1 MRTTNA
7 IFLILLCCGLWP
19 LINVRAQ
26 AVVQN
31 SGSTKDGQSR
41 PLAGVNLVVKG
52 TVTGT
57 TTDLDGNFS
66 FSLQK
71 ELPFSLVAT
80 MVGFSPR
87 EITVTRPQTIGLE
100 ITMVEQPIVLGQ
112 EIVVSASRIEESILE
127 SPVSIEKIGILDI
140 RNTAADSYYKSIANL
155 KGVDMTTSSI
165 NFQIFNAR
173 GFNSTGNTRFVQLID
188 GMDTQAP
195 ALNFSIGSLTG
206 PSDLDVESVEFIPG
220 AASALY
226 GPNAFNG
233 ILLINSKNPFEYQG
247 LSAYY
252 KQGINHLGNTN
263 LNAADPLLNPE
274 NNTLGPGSVQP
285 MFEGSIRY
293 AKAFKNKLA
302 FKVNFTFSKATDWY
316 GTSLNDR
323 NFLSQPDGFSHNP
336 GADRLHAYGDEVA
349 LSLGLLAANPA
360 FSAIA
365 ASVGLDASQ
374 LPNVVVSRTPY
385 LEESLVDYNAKN
397 LRGNAG
403 IFYRLNDQL
412 ELSYNY
418 NVGYGTTVYTGV
430 QRYSLANFNI
440 QQHKV
445 ELRSPDFFVRAYTTL
460 ENSGDSYVAD
470 LTGVLIND
478 AWETNE
484 TWFGTYGIS
493 YLLAMQQGMT
503 PENAHILA
511 RSAADANRFLPDSPG
526 FTGAKEAAL
535 GQVIPNGSKF
545 ADNSRMYQAEG
556 QYNLSRYLNFAD
568 ILVGASYRLYELR
581 SNGTIF
587 ADSPDKPITIS
598 EYGAFVQASKPLV
611 NNKLKLTA
619 SLRYDK
625 NENFKGQ
632 VNPRVSAVIKPAKD
646 HHIRLSFQTGFRNPT
661 TQGQHIDLNV
671 VAARLIGGLDYYRQK
686 YNIFDNAYSA
696 LSVEAFIAKIAES
709 GDPLQMGNPEVL
721 ALLEKVEGAEEVKP
735 EQVTSFEIGYKSLI
749 NQRLMLDVAVY
760 YNIYNDFIT
769 QIQVRKASGEIII
782 PAGTS
787 NDPND
792 PNYWG
797 YNPLTEQNIRNA
809 QALLTPVTTVGQE
822 NTFQTYTN
830 FNQQVTGAGMAL
842 GADYN
847 IGRGFV
853 LGGNYNWNRLVNGL
867 SPDFLNDFNTPEH
880 KFNLSVSNRKLTK
893 KLGFNV
899 TYRWQSAFRWEAGFG
914 RGDVPAVGTVDA
926 QVSYHLPALKS
937 WVKLGG
943 SNILNNR
950 HVLSFGGP
958 TLGAIYYVTITF
970 DQLLN

>member
-1 MRTTNA
+1 MRLPAVLTFA
-7 IFLILLCCGLWP
+7 LIALFWSTG
-19 LINVRAQ
+19 RAQ
-26 AVVQN
+26 DNVKV
-31 SGSTKDGQSR
+31 SGTVKDEKGEA
-41 PLAGVNLVVKG
+41 LAGVNIAVQG
-52 TVTGT
+52 TLLGT
-57 TTDLDGNFS
+57 TTNFDGYFNFS
-66 FSLQK
+66 LEK
-71 ELPFSLVAT
+71 ELPFTL
-80 MVGFSPR
+80 MVSMIGFSTQ
-87 EITVTRPQTIGLE
+87 EITIKQAVTTDMQIVLT
-100 ITMVEQPIVLGQ
+100 EQPIVLGQ
-112 EIVVSASRIEESILE
+112 EIVVSASRVEENILE
-127 SPVSIEKIGILDI
+127 SPVTIEKIGILDI
-140 RNTAADSYYKSIANL
+140 RNTASDSYYKSIANL

-206 PSDLDVESVEFIPG
+206 PSDLDVESIEFIPG

-252 KQGINHLGNTN
+252 KQGVNHIGSTN
-263 LNAADPLLNPE
+263 LNAQDPLLNPGNE
-274 NNTLGPGSVQP
+274 NLGPGAVQP

-293 AKAFKNKLA
+293 AKAFKDKLA

-323 NFLSQPDGFSHNP
+323 NFLAKPDGFDLNP

-349 LSLGLLAANPA
+349 LSLGLLAANPL
-360 FSAIA
+360 FSSIA
-365 ASVGLDASQ
+365 TGIGLDPSQ

-385 LEESLVDYNAKN
+385 AEEYLVDYNAKN

-418 NVGYGTTVYTGV
+418 NIGYGTTVYTGV

-440 QQHKV
+440 QQHKI
-445 ELRSPDFFVRAYTTL
+445 ELRSPEFFVRAYTTL

-478 AWETNE
+478 AWESNE
-484 TWFGTYGIS
+484 TWFGTYGIQ
-493 YLLAMQQGMT
+493 YLWATQLNGLSPEQAHEAARKAADFNRLLPGT
-503 PENAHILA
+503 PEFE
-511 RSAADANRFLPDSPG
+511 AAKA
-526 FTGAKEAAL
+526 TAL
-535 GQVIPNGSKF
+535 GQVIPGGSKF
-545 ADNSRMYQAEG
+545 ADNSRMYQVEG
-556 QYNLSRYLNFAD
+556 QYNLAKTLAFAD
-568 ILVGASYRLYELR
+568 ILLGASYRLYELR

-587 ADSPDKPITIS
+587 ADSPGRPITIS
-598 EYGAFVQASKPLV
+598 EYGAFVQAGKSLLNHKV
-611 NNKLKLTA
+611 KLTA

-625 NENFKGQ
+625 NENFRGQ

-646 HHIRLSFQTGFRNPT
+646 HNIRLSFQTGFRNPT

-686 YNIFDNAYSA
+686 YNVFDNAYSA
-696 LSVEAFIAKIAES
+696 LSVEAFIKKIAES
-709 GDPLQMGNPEVL
+709 GDPMQMGNPEVL
-721 ALLEKVEGAEEVKP
+721 ALLEKVDGAAEVKP

-749 NQRLMLDVAVY
+749 NKRLMLDIAVY

-769 QIQVRKASGEIII
+769 QIQVRKAAGAIII
-782 PAGTS
+782 PTGTS
-787 NDPND
+787 NNPND

-809 QALLTPVTTVGQE
+809 QVLLTPNTTVGQE

-830 FNQQVTGAGMAL
+830 FNQRVTGAGMAL
-842 GADYN
+842 GADYT

-853 LGGNYNWNRLVNGL
+853 LGGNYNWNRLVEGL
-867 SPDFLNDFNTPEH
+867 GPGFLNDYNTPEH
-880 KFNLSVSNRKLTK
+880 KFNVSLGNRKLTEK
-893 KLGFNV
+893 MGFNL
-899 TYRWQSAFRWEAGFG
+899 TFRWQDAFRWEAAFG
-914 RGDVPAVGTVDA
+914 RGDVPAVGTLDA
-926 QVSYHLPALKS
+926 QISYRLPAFKS
-937 WVKLGG
+937 WIKLGG
-943 SNILNNR
+943 SNILNKR
-950 HVLSFGGP
+950 YVLSFGGP
-958 TLGAIYYVTITF
+958 TLGAIYYVTLTF